1 MSMSV
6 VFYDRKGE
14 MKKGPDTGDK
24 VAIGLVGAS
33 SVAAYAANK
42 KSKQKPKGLKTPT
55 PKSMNKLTSRL
66 GNTHRLYSSIANDVA
81 MNSGKTKTGYSPK
94 QGKMV
99 REPAFDQKRLN
110 QINKSF
116 LSGKPQA
123 NTSVDKKSA
132 TLGNRM
138 RRVGAA
144 MDSPK
149 NKAIRTM
156 GKVLNVVRGGSAIG
170 ALSYAA
176 SSTPVGDATIHK
188 GFKQKEFKRK

>member
-1 MSMSV
+1 MSV

-42 KSKQKPKGLKTPT
+42 KLKTKPKGLKAPT
-55 PKSMNKLTSRL
+55 AKSMAKVESRL
-66 GNTHRLYSSIANDVA
+66 TNSKKLLGAVVNDAA
-81 MNSGKTKTGYSPK
+81 MNSGKTKVGYSPK
-94 QGKMV
+94 QGTFV
-99 REPAFDQKRLN
+99 REPTFDQKRLN
-110 QINKSF
+110 QVNKSF

-123 NTSVDKKSA
+123 NTSIDQKSA
-132 TLGNRM
+132 KLGNRM

-170 ALSYAA
+170 VLSYAA
-176 SSTPVGDATIHK
+176 ASTPVGDATIHK